1 MFFHFKSQKTD
12 AISVLLFF
20 LFTGVFIILYLNVPP
35 EQPRERDYAYVGSFY
50 AFAVWIGLGVLGIIE
65 YLKQKFSAKTS
76 TILATSVCF
85 LAVPVLMASENWDD
99 HDRTGR
105 TIALDVGV
113 NYLESCDSNALL
125 FSNGDNDTYPI
136 WFAQDVEG
144 IRTDVRSVNM
154 SLLGRSAYIDQVKKH
169 IYDAPPIPYSLTH
182 DFYKGEK
189 GNAYKLLERKIIKIE
204 NIPQFV
210 KAYKLNQ
217 QTTHVLDT

>member
-1 MFFHFKSQKTD
+1 MFFS
-12 AISVLLFF
+12 
-20 LFTGVFIILYLNVPP
+20 
-35 EQPRERDYAYVGSFY
+35 GS
-50 AFAVWIGLGVLGIIE
+50 
-65 YLKQKFSAKTS
+65 
-76 TILATSVCF
+76 CF
-85 LAVPVLMASENWDD
+85 NASENWDD

-189 GNAYKLLERKIIKIE
+189 GNGIQIIGKKNNQNRKYTTIRKAVQQINKNNTCPRYIKIPLPNDSE
-204 NIPQFV
+204 N
-210 KAYKLNQ
+210 KGLNKFINLQIKGKSLYAQ
-217 QTTHVLDT
+217 QIALLDILANFNWERPLYFINGTNIRYVYY